1 MATLRPHHLFL
12 LLLHHVLTV
21 CSTVAA
27 FAPEDNFLINCG
39 ANATVTSADGRPFR
53 PDTSGEVSSFVMS
66 PISHDVVQISSS
78 DVYGSARVF
87 REAAA
92 YRFSIR
98 QKGRHLLRL
107 HFRPVRSSL
116 YDMKSASF
124 SVKANEYTLLHNFS
138 CSRLDLCRSAVVKEY
153 IFEVGLVVNQLS
165 VLSWWL
171 LRMAPSNSSMPSK
184 LYQCPVI
191 WFLLLHPRFLQ
202 GLVSRFR
209 LVQASRLHIGSMWV
223 VQFWIRATTPCEEFG
238 RMIGRSWSFQL
249 RCTASQLIRIQSDI
263 HLKYRKYIAPSL
275 VYATAQ
281 EMADANVGNQKFN
294 ISWVFKIE
302 LGFMYLVRLH
312 FCDFFEQVH
321 QKPSVQCLYF
331 VDFIIYVQMDSDRR
345 ILVQIG
351 PPELTNFPPDAILNG
366 LEIFKLS
373 DSDDNFDVNHII
385 WCILLMLSGRR
396 NAKKPTLASF
406 PSPVAP
412 TTHTGSPNTKLSARS
427 YASSGPS
434 LGIGQLLAFSEIQ
447 EVTKNFDES
456 LVVGIGGFGKV
467 YKGVLENGLVVAVKR
482 GNPQS
487 QQGLVEF
494 RTEIEM
500 LSKLRHRH
508 LVSLIGHCHEANNYG
523 ACL

>member
-66 PISHDVVQISSS
+66 PISHDVVQVSSS
-78 DVYGSARVF
+78 DVNGSARVF

-92 YRFSIR
+92 YRIHIR
-98 QKGRHLLRL
+98 SGFGRETVIC
-107 HFRPVRSSL
+107 PV
-116 YDMKSASF
+116 M
-124 SVKANEYTLLHNFS
+124 V
-138 CSRLDLCRSAVVKEY
+138 
-153 IFEVGLVVNQLS
+153 
-165 VLSWWL
+165 
-171 LRMAPSNSSMPSK
+171 APSNGSIAFINAIEVVSVPGDLVPSVASPVPPGPGVEISARTGFETAYRINVGGPVLDSSNDTLWRVWEDDRPFLVISASVHSISTDPDSIRYPSEVP
-184 LYQCPVI
+184 Q
-191 WFLLLHPRFLQ
+191 
-202 GLVSRFR
+202 
-209 LVQASRLHIGSMWV
+209 
-223 VQFWIRATTPCEEFG
+223 
-238 RMIGRSWSFQL
+238 
-249 RCTASQLIRIQSDI
+249 
-263 HLKYRKYIAPSL
+263 YIAPSL

-331 VDFIIYVQMDSDRR
+331 VDFIIDVQMDSDRR

-385 WCILLMLSGRR
+385 W

-447 EVTKNFDES
+447 EVTKNFEES

-467 YKGVLENGLVVAVKR
+467 YRGVLENGLVVAVKR